1 MIHNMNIILRR
12 SQQRFR
18 WSVAALQSLRRLLV
32 VECDGANIDR
42 QRGMLVGR
50 HQGVHGL
57 TPDPQEGRLPLPVA
71 LPLLL
76 AGADGERRSPARVT
90 VGEGPEPRGLLDDVI
105 VLGVAVPHVDH
116 PATFPGWVHGG
127 AITQKVHLK
136 TRVADPDQTGIKSVP
151 RIQI

>member
-1 MIHNMNIILRR
+1 MNHDINVILRR

-18 WSVAALQSLRRLLV
+18 WSAPALRSSRRLLV

-76 AGADGERRSPARVT
+76 AGADGEGRAPARVA
-90 VGEGPEPRGLLDDVI
+90 VGEGPDARGLLDDVI
-105 VLGVAVPHVDH
+105 VRGGVVVGMQHQDILLAGDKVVLALATAELQGLCEVLSQEHVLMPH
-116 PATFPGWVHGG
+116 A
-127 AITQKVHLK
+127 
-136 TRVADPDQTGIKSVP
+136 R
-151 RIQI
+151 

>member
-1 MIHNMNIILRR
+1 MNHDENVILRR

-18 WSVAALQSLRRLLV
+18 WSVPALRSSRRLLV

-42 QRGMLVGR
+42 QRGMLAGR
-50 HQGVHGL
+50 HHGVHGL

-90 VGEGPEPRGLLDDVI
+90 VGEGPDARGLLDDVI
-105 VLGVAVPHVDH
+105 VRGGVAVGLQHQDILLAGDKVVVALATAELQGLCEVLSQEHVLMPH
-116 PATFPGWVHGG
+116 A
-127 AITQKVHLK
+127 
-136 TRVADPDQTGIKSVP
+136 R
-151 RIQI
+151 